1 MQVCSRVSRGMNA
14 SGRTEPSAAQH
25 RQPAP
30 PGSAGSTGQGEAR
43 GSREP
48 VRGAI
53 PARRVREPSVPQGA
67 AMGCR
72 RVSGPVLALLL
83 LLCPPPSPACP
94 AACRCAPGEA
104 DCSERGLREVPW
116 SLPTNTSALWLG
128 YNFIT
133 VLGPRSFPALPGL
146 RLLSLAH
153 NRLELIHGQALLG
166 LGALQELDLSH
177 NLLTVL
183 TPETFLPLTSLA
195 TLNLGSNRLG
205 ELEPGVLGALPQL
218 RALLLQDNPWV
229 CSCGILPLWRWL
241 SHNREKVREKSLL
254 LCRVPEQL
262 NKYPIM
268 AFGDE
273 SFRQC
278 QGTSLS
284 SQQYITFFII
294 GPFSFIA
301 SIFFCTFM
309 GSLIVFYHSLRRE
322 SHCWRRPRICRV
334 H

>member
-1 MQVCSRVSRGMNA
+1 
-14 SGRTEPSAAQH
+14 
-25 RQPAP
+25 
-30 PGSAGSTGQGEAR
+30 
-43 GSREP
+43 
-48 VRGAI
+48 
-53 PARRVREPSVPQGA
+53 
-67 AMGCR
+67 MGCW
-72 RVSGPVLALLL
+72 RVPGPVLALLL
-83 LLCPPPSPACP
+83 LLRPPPSAACP
-94 AACRCAPGEA
+94 AACRCSPGEV

-116 SLPTNTSALWLG
+116 SLSTNTSTLLLG

-133 VLGPRSFPALPGL
+133 VLGPRSFPLLPGL
-146 RLLSLAH
+146 LLLSLVH
-153 NRLELIHGQALLG
+153 NRLELIHSQALLG

-177 NLLTVL
+177 NHLTVL

-205 ELEPGVLGALPQL
+205 ELEPGVPDALPQL
-218 RALLLQDNPWV
+218 QALLLQDNPWV

-278 QGTSLS
+278 QETSLS
-284 SQQYITFFII
+284 PQHYIAFFII

-309 GSLIVFYHSLRRE
+309 GSLVVFYHSLRRE

>member
-1 MQVCSRVSRGMNA
+1 
-14 SGRTEPSAAQH
+14 
-25 RQPAP
+25 
-30 PGSAGSTGQGEAR
+30 
-43 GSREP
+43 
-48 VRGAI
+48 
-53 PARRVREPSVPQGA
+53 
-67 AMGCR
+67 MGCW
-72 RVSGPVLALLL
+72 RVLGPVLPLLL
-83 LLCPPPSPACP
+83 LLHPPPSPACP
-94 AACRCAPGEA
+94 AACRCSPGEV

-116 SLPTNTSALWLG
+116 GLSTNTSTLWLG
-128 YNFIT
+128 YNFII
-133 VLGPRSFPALPGL
+133 VLGPRSFPPLPGL
-146 RLLSLAH
+146 RLLSLPH

-177 NLLTVL
+177 NYLSVL
-183 TPETFLPLTSLA
+183 SPETFQPLASLA

-205 ELEPGVLGALPQL
+205 ELEPVVLSALPQL
-218 RALLLQDNPWV
+218 QALLLQDNPWV

-241 SHNREKVREKSLL
+241 SLNREKVREKSLL

-278 QGTSLS
+278 QETSLS
-284 SQQYITFFII
+284 SEQYITFLII

-309 GSLIVFYHSLRRE
+309 GSVVVFYHSLRRE
-322 SHCWRRPRICRV
+322 SHCWRRPRVCRV

>member
-1 MQVCSRVSRGMNA
+1 
-14 SGRTEPSAAQH
+14 
-25 RQPAP
+25 
-30 PGSAGSTGQGEAR
+30 
-43 GSREP
+43 
-48 VRGAI
+48 
-53 PARRVREPSVPQGA
+53 
-67 AMGCR
+67 MGCR
-72 RVSGPVLALLL
+72 RVPGPVLALLL

-94 AACRCAPGEA
+94 AACRCSPAEV

-116 SLPTNTSALWLG
+116 SLLSNTSSLRLG

-133 VLGPRSFPALPGL
+133 VLGPRSFPPLPGL
-146 RLLSLAH
+146 RLLGLAH
-153 NRLELIHGQALLG
+153 NRLQLIHGQALLG

-177 NLLTVL
+177 NLLTAL

-205 ELEPGVLGALPQL
+205 ELEPGVPGALPQL
-218 RALLLQDNPWV
+218 RALLLHDNPWV
-229 CSCGILPLWRWL
+229 CSCSILPLWSWL
-241 SHNREKVREKSLL
+241 SHNREKVQEKNLL

-278 QGTSLS
+278 QETSLS
-284 SQQYITFFII
+284 FRHYVTTFII

-309 GSLIVFYHSLRRE
+309 GSLVVLCHSLRRE
-322 SHCWRRPRICRV
+322 PHCCRRPRICRV